1 MADALIVLLVIVTE
15 LLGGL
20 ALALARSGRALPV
33 VPGGHGWSQPVP
45 PPVPDEAESSRNRRI
60 YGRNTAIIERLKSGA
75 LVGSQRNIARQL
87 GLPVTT
93 LRNVVETDPRV
104 RLVASREG
112 SRLELSS

>member
-1 MADALIVLLVIVTE
+1 MAGHSQFRRLFRMRRKAVGTAAFT
-15 LLGGL
+15 GGT
-20 ALALARSGRALPV
+20 
-33 VPGGHGWSQPVP
+33 Q
-45 PPVPDEAESSRNRRI
+45 
-60 YGRNTAIIERLKSGA
+60 AIIERLKSGA

-112 SRLELSS
+112 RPT